1 MKSLLFILMNLSPSF
16 TLCNSICVL
25 YQLLREISGSLA
37 AKCFNIHKL
46 VPMRGESEPK
56 QQNCVSQIICGL
68 KLAVKL
74 KGSSDFSHII
84 VRNIDK
90 GDEMLS
96 QDSSIVF

>member
-1 MKSLLFILMNLSPSF
+1 
-16 TLCNSICVL
+16 
-25 YQLLREISGSLA
+25 
-37 AKCFNIHKL
+37 
-46 VPMRGESEPK
+46 MRGESEPK
-56 QQNCVSQIICGL
+56 QQNCVSQIISDL

-74 KGSSDFSHII
+74 KGSSDFSHVI

>member
-1 MKSLLFILMNLSPSF
+1 
-16 TLCNSICVL
+16 
-25 YQLLREISGSLA
+25 
-37 AKCFNIHKL
+37 
-46 VPMRGESEPK
+46 MRGESEPK

-74 KGSSDFSHII
+74 KGSSDFSHVI

>member
-1 MKSLLFILMNLSPSF
+1 MFILMNLSPIF
-16 TLCNSICVL
+16 TLSNSICVL
-25 YQLLREISGSLA
+25 YKLLREISGSLA
-37 AKCFNIHKL
+37 AKCFIIHKL

-56 QQNCVSQIICGL
+56 QQNCVSQIISDL